1 MRRPRRT
8 LRRLR
13 FREFL
18 DQTGLLM
25 LVQLAAV
32 CTKFQKPLFLYV
44 RLLFFLLCFFC
55 PQADDQL
62 PWSALL
68 SQASAMRN
76 SSFFTNPPSSSSGS
90 TRRAGEVPP
99 YECGEDRSRALLR
112 LAGYVAFCRPHRPL
126 LDL

>member
-44 RLLFFLLCFFC
+44 RLLFFLL
-55 PQADDQL
+55 
-62 PWSALL
+62 
-68 SQASAMRN
+68 
-76 SSFFTNPPSSSSGS
+76 
-90 TRRAGEVPP
+90 
-99 YECGEDRSRALLR
+99 
-112 LAGYVAFCRPHRPL
+112 
-126 LDL
+126 